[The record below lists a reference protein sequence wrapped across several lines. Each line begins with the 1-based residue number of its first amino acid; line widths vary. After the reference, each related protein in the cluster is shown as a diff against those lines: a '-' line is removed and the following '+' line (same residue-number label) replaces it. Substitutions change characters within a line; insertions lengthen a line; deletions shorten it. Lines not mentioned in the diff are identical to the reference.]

1 MAGVS
6 KAILMN
12 ELLARVQENIELEK
26 LFAVATVVSENGAS
40 QAVGAKMIVYPDGKT
55 EGTFGPG
62 PVTGEIVQEAQRLL
76 TLETSETR
84 EFGERQVFIE
94 VFAPPPMLII
104 VGGVHTAIPL
114 SRLAKLLGMRVIVV
128 DGRGRFAT
136 RERFPDAD
144 RIIVE
149 WPDDALPNL
158 PINSST
164 YVVVLTHDPKFD
176 IPTLAALSKMRPRY
190 VGAMG
195 SRETRKQHFAEL
207 RAQGVP
213 DEFLQTV
220 YGPIG
225 LDLGARSPEEMAVAI
240 MGEII
245 AVRYQHS
252 GGHLKNG
259 A

>member
-1 MAGVS
+1 MNSTLERIEQNIAG
-6 KAILMN
+6 
-12 ELLARVQENIELEK
+12 EK
-26 LFAVATVVSENGAS
+26 LFAVATVVSGNGS
-40 QAVGAKMIVYPDGKT
+40 PETVGNKMIVYPGGET
-55 EGTFGPG
+55 EGALGLESSQG
-62 PVTGEIVQEAQRLL
+62 DIVREAQRLMA
-76 TLETSETR
+76 LETSETR
-84 EFGERQVFIE
+84 LFGDREVFIE
-94 VFAPPPMLII
+94 VFAPPPVLVI

-114 SRLAKLLGMRVIVV
+114 SRLAKSIGMRVIIV
-128 DGRGRFAT
+128 DGRGRFAS

-149 WPDDALPNL
+149 WPDEALPKL

-190 VGAMG
+190 IGAMG

-213 DEFLQTV
+213 DEFLNTV
-220 YGPIG
+220 YGPVG
-225 LDLGARSPEEMAVAI
+225 LDLGARSPEEVAVAI

-245 AVRYQHS
+245 AVRYQRS

>member
-55 EGTFGPG
+55 EGTLGPG
-62 PVTGEIVQEAQRLL
+62 PVTGEIVREAQRLL

-144 RIIVE
+144 RIIVKK
-149 WPDDALPNL
+149 
-158 PINSST
+158 
-164 YVVVLTHDPKFD
+164 V
-176 IPTLAALSKMRPRY
+176 
-190 VGAMG
+190 
-195 SRETRKQHFAEL
+195 
-207 RAQGVP
+207 
-213 DEFLQTV
+213 
-220 YGPIG
+220 
-225 LDLGARSPEEMAVAI
+225 
-240 MGEII
+240 
-245 AVRYQHS
+245 
-252 GGHLKNG
+252 
-259 A
+259 